1 MGGGAGVLGC
11 WGRGGGA
18 GVVVWVG
25 WGGKLLLLLL
35 ELRHGHCLTLGAEV
49 FNELRQCAL
58 HGLRVSVV
66 THCARAAASEYIH
79 RTVARFALLLRTSAL
94 FFWKSAW
101 FRILFVKSPA
111 F

>member
-1 MGGGAGVLGC
+1 M
-11 WGRGGGA
+11 
-18 GVVVWVG
+18 VVWVG

-58 HGLRVSVV
+58 HGLRVSAV